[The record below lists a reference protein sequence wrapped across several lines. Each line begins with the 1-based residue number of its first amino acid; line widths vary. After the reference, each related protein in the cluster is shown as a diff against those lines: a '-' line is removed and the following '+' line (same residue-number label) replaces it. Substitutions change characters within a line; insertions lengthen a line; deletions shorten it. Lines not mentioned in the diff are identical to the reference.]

1 MREHKGKSIISL
13 PTEYVAIDTETTG
26 LDYDRCDLIE
36 VSALRFIDG
45 KCVDRFSSLVQPPLV
60 HFLRQLDDT
69 YFELTPGYVDDFI
82 SGLTGITNE
91 MLENAPKPEQVI
103 PQLLTFMGDCVL
115 IGHNVHF
122 DINFLYDA
130 AAKVCDYPLRN
141 DFVDTLRIARKVFP
155 ELAHHRLSDVAAAC
169 GVDANEAHRSE
180 ADCETTAACYEWM
193 RAKILAS
200 STEEDFIDSF
210 QYDYARILEGIVA
223 TTDKIDPTNPI
234 YGKVVVFTGALS
246 SMTRKEAFQL
256 VANLGGIP
264 SDNLNAKTNYLV
276 IGNAEFA
283 QSVKDG
289 KTNKMKKA
297 EKMIQKGSELSVVSE
312 AAFFDM
318 TSDYQTQ

>member
-1 MREHKGKSIISL
+1 MRDQKGKSIISL
-13 PTEYVAIDTETTG
+13 PTEYVVIDTETTG

-36 VSALRFIDG
+36 VSALHFIDG
-45 KCVDRFSSLVQPPLV
+45 KCIDRFSSLVQPPLL
-60 HFLRQLDDT
+60 HFLHRLDDT
-69 YFELTPGYVDDFI
+69 HFELVPGYVDDFI

-91 MLENAPKPEQVI
+91 MLEDAPKPEQVI
-103 PQLLTFMGDCVL
+103 PQFLNFIGDCVL

-122 DINFLYDA
+122 DVNFLYDA
-130 AAKVCDYPLRN
+130 AVKVCGFPLRN

-169 GVDANEAHRSE
+169 GVVADEAHRSE
-180 ADCETTAACYEWM
+180 VDCETTAACYEEM

-200 STEEDFIDSF
+200 STEEAFIDSF
-210 QYDYARILEGIVA
+210 QYDYGRVLESIVA

-256 VANLGGIP
+256 VVNLGGIP

-283 QSVKDG
+283 QSVKNG

-297 EKMIQKGSELSVVSE
+297 EKMIQKGSELAVISE

-318 TSDYQTQ
+318 TSDHQIS